1 MRRAREE
8 KTAIWRSAVTLHP
21 LPAPDVLEY
30 VLAGGHCCLVTDD
43 GGPLSAAVV
52 QALARRG
59 WPVVLWRFPEAVVA
73 PQPRTLPSD
82 ITQVQLE
89 AMTES
94 ALQEQLAL
102 ITETCGP
109 VGAFIHLH
117 PAFETADSLFDER
130 ERAVVKQVFLLAKHL
145 QPALTGAA
153 ARGRAAFMTVTR
165 LDGALGL
172 SGSNDFGVIG
182 AGLPGLVKSLSLEW
196 EEVFCRAVDVAPILA
211 AEDAAQAVIAELDDP
226 DRLLVARSGARV
238 PRQGSRVPDPRWCVH
253 RYDDRCLHRAE
264 DAGSHAFPHDDAS
277 DRVRHVLL
285 AVIPQGQ

>member
-8 KTAIWRSAVTLHP
+8 TTAIRRSAVTLHP
-21 LPAPDVLEY
+21 LPAPDTLEY
-30 VLAGGHCCLVTDD
+30 ALAGGHCCLVTDD

-117 PAFETADSLFDER
+117 PAFESTDGLFDER
-130 ERAVVKQVFLLAKHL
+130 ERAVVK
-145 QPALTGAA
+145 
-153 ARGRAAFMTVTR
+153 
-165 LDGALGL
+165 
-172 SGSNDFGVIG
+172 
-182 AGLPGLVKSLSLEW
+182 
-196 EEVFCRAVDVAPILA
+196 
-211 AEDAAQAVIAELDDP
+211 
-226 DRLLVARSGARV
+226 
-238 PRQGSRVPDPRWCVH
+238 
-253 RYDDRCLHRAE
+253 
-264 DAGSHAFPHDDAS
+264 
-277 DRVRHVLL
+277 
-285 AVIPQGQ
+285 